1 MSDGSAEFLNT
12 VSIQVAHH
20 IYPLR
25 NHPKHMYKPAW
36 LLRAWLT
43 GELHGMSNEL
53 YRKAMEE
60 RKSKEEHRKKLVVGT
75 YEAVQ
80 TGNLYETMTDFTFKC
95 NVICLSLLQCP
106 YYLFG
111 CLDVSY
117 IVGLIQQG
125 LGPSEVLKYH
135 RKHGR
140 GLAYWAFFLSFLCL
154 NLQSTP
160 EEGAFHS
167 SPMLIIC
174 FILAT
179 MTSSIK
185 SQALKLN
192 SYPLPPKTNKQ
203 KTQTRKKKV
212 FALCYGYINI
222 FCCHNLLSTGFTR
235 NEEASFAF
243 QSFGCTKLYLL

>member
-1 MSDGSAEFLNT
+1 
-12 VSIQVAHH
+12 
-20 IYPLR
+20 
-25 NHPKHMYKPAW
+25 
-36 LLRAWLT
+36 
-43 GELHGMSNEL
+43 MSNEL
-53 YRKAMEE
+53 YRKTREE
-60 RKSKEEHRKKLVVGT
+60 RKSKEEHWNKLVVGT

-80 TGNLYETMTDFTFKC
+80 TGNLYEIMTDFTFKC

-111 CLDVSY
+111 CLDASY
-117 IVGLIQQG
+117 IAGLIQQG

-140 GLAYWAFFLSFLCL
+140 GLPYWAFFLSFLCL
-154 NLQSTP
+154 NLHSTP

-167 SPMLIIC
+167 SPTFIIC

-203 KTQTRKKKV
+203 KTQARKKKL
-212 FALCYGYINI
+212 FALCYRYINI
-222 FCCHNLLSTGFTR
+222 FLLPQLAEYR
-235 NEEASFAF
+235 VH
-243 QSFGCTKLYLL
+243 QK